1 MMMTKETP
9 TRITSTDPADKEP
22 VMKKYFLVLVA
33 SVFFMGGCMDVS
45 SMQYQPTKE
54 LSARYDNSAK
64 DDYLTVYYEIK
75 QAPEGQLLMMSIKNT
90 GNIFMR
96 NLSVQFDES
105 QFKKMGNY
113 TYKSLGN
120 LKNRSAKEFSVVL
133 PKEDIDSVKLE
144 YAFTPIQEDSFLNR
158 DMPVGHVDIE
168 PITGEITLY
177 LK

>member
-1 MMMTKETP
+1 
-9 TRITSTDPADKEP
+9 
-22 VMKKYFLVLVA
+22 
-33 SVFFMGGCMDVS
+33 
-45 SMQYQPTKE
+45 
-54 LSARYDNSAK
+54 
-64 DDYLTVYYEIK
+64 
-75 QAPEGQLLMMSIKNT
+75 
-90 GNIFMR
+90 MR

-133 PKEDIDSVKLE
+133 PKENIDSVKLE